1 MRFSAPVIAYFFSV
15 NNICKISPLN
25 NINTHIYHYEPQY
38 DQYRYG
44 SSNRKAYKNK
54 NNYSGLVQD
63 HHIIPKQWKNH
74 NLIKNIN
81 FDINSSNNL
90 VIMPIPKTFLY
101 FNFNSN
107 LRTHYAGHS
116 SYNFYVKKILDDIN
130 KLYSLDDKKYY
141 FWLFFVYLKNNCVYL
156 NNNIPWI

>member
-1 MRFSAPVIAYFFSV
+1 MRFSAPIIAYFFSV
-15 NNICKISPLN
+15 NNICKIYPLN
-25 NINTHIYHYEPQY
+25 NINTHVYHYEPRY
-38 DQYRYG
+38 DIYRYG
-44 SSNRKAYKNK
+44 SSNRKAYKKKNK
-54 NNYSGLVQD
+54 YTGLVQD

-74 NLIKNIN
+74 KVIKNIN

-116 SYNFYVKKILDDIN
+116 SYNLYVKKILDNIN

-141 FWLFFVYLKNNCVYL
+141 FWLFFIYLKNNCIYT